1 MTYKLGIDVGST
13 TLKAVLLD
21 DDDQIIYKSY
31 ERHQSYVRQKTY
43 EKLIELKSLI
53 QTNKLSIAIT
63 GSAGLGI
70 ANDSRIAFVQE
81 VFATALG
88 VKKLY
93 PQTDSVIE
101 LGGEDAKII
110 FLNGALEERMNST
123 CAGGTGAF
131 IDQMASLLN
140 VDLQTLDE
148 LSLKHDMIYPIAS
161 RCGVFAKTDVQPLIN
176 QGVAK
181 SDLAASIFQAVVDQ
195 CITGLAQGR
204 KIEGNV
210 LFLGGPLYF
219 LKGLQQRFQET
230 LKLDDE
236 HAIFPDLSPYFVAY
250 GAALYAKQTS
260 LTYTFEEIMTSLET
274 MLNKEIKTDTLDPL
288 FQSKEEYDAFIKRHQ
303 QHTVPYQAIQSY
315 QGNAWLGIDSG
326 STTTKLVLIG
336 ENNQILYESYANNK
350 GNPVTVILEELK
362 NIYKLANKNIHI
374 NHSAV
379 TGYGEQ
385 LMKAAFHIDDGIVET
400 MAHYHAAKYFNP
412 NVDFIIDIGGQDMK
426 CFHLKDHSID
436 DILLNEACSSGC
448 GSFLETFAKNMGYSV
463 EEFSKLGLASK
474 HPVNLGTRCT
484 VFMNSSVKEAQKN
497 GAPIEDIAAGLCMSV
512 VKNALYKV
520 IRIKDPNELGKQIV
534 VQGGTFLNDTVLRCF
549 EQTLQHPVIRPSI
562 AHLMGAYGAAL
573 FAKSKASTT
582 SSLLSLEELNAFT
595 HETKNTRCGLCTNHC
610 HLTINLFADSSKHI
624 AGNKCERPIIG
635 RQSNKELPNL
645 YDYKYHYLT
654 SLDKGNGTKGI
665 IGIPL
670 VLNMYEFYPF
680 WHAFFTT
687 LGYQVQISGRST
699 KSMYAKGQQTIA
711 SDTICYPAKLVHGHI
726 QQLLDQHVD
735 HIFYP
740 CMTYNIDEH
749 TSKNHYNCPVVAY
762 YPEVIQANMDLG
774 SIPFHYPYIYLDNIH
789 VLEKELYGYFKK
801 EGMKESRK
809 DIHRALE
816 KAYQAYHQYKD
827 EVQKEGQRALL
838 YAKEHNCKVIV
849 LAGRP
854 YHIDPLINHGIHH
867 LLSQLGFVVL
877 SEDSLPKTAMPSI
890 HVLNQWTFHARLYQ
904 AAQFVSL
911 LPHAELIHLVSFGC
925 GIDAITS
932 DEVKAILRRNH
943 KLYTQIKIDEVDN
956 LAAIKIRCR
965 SLLAAMEE
973 REM

>member
-1 MTYKLGIDVGST
+1 MPYKLGIDVGST

-21 DDDQIIYKSY
+21 DEDCIIYKSY
-31 ERHQSYVRQKTY
+31 ERHQSYVRKKTY
-43 EKLIELKSLI
+43 EKLIELQPMI
-53 QTNKLSIAIT
+53 ADHPLSIAIT

-70 ANDSRIAFVQE
+70 ATDSNIAFVQE

-88 VKKLY
+88 VKQDY
-93 PQTDSVIE
+93 PKTDAVIE

-140 VDLQTLDE
+140 VDLQTLDT
-148 LSLKHDMIYPIAS
+148 LSLQHDMIYPIAS

-176 QGVAK
+176 QGVSK
-181 SDLAASIFQAVVDQ
+181 SNLAASIFQAVVDQ

-236 HAIFPDLSPYFVAY
+236 HAIFPTLSPYFVAY
-250 GAALYAKQTS
+250 GAALYAKQATI
-260 LTYTFEEIMTSLET
+260 TYTFEQLEASLKK
-274 MLNKEIKTDTLDPL
+274 MLNKQVKTDTLSPL
-288 FQSKEEYDAFIKRHQ
+288 FETQQDYDEFIKRHQ
-303 QHTVPYQAIQSY
+303 KSYVPYQTMASY
-315 QGNAWLGIDSG
+315 HGNAWLGIDSG

-336 ENNQILYESYANNK
+336 EDNQILYESYANNQ
-350 GNPVTVILEELK
+350 GNPLCVILEELK
-362 NIYKLANKNIHI
+362 TIYERAQDHIHI
-374 NHSAV
+374 THCAV

-385 LMKAAFHIDDGIVET
+385 LMKAAFHIDEGIVET
-400 MAHYHAAKYFNP
+400 MAHYQAAKHFNP

-426 CFHLKDHSID
+426 CFHLKDHFID

-448 GSFLETFAKNMGYSV
+448 GSFLETFAKNMGYDV
-463 EEFSKLGLASK
+463 KEFSRLGLKSQ

-497 GAPIEDIAAGLCMSV
+497 GASIEDIAVGLCMSV

-520 IRIKDPNELGKQIV
+520 IRMKDANELGKEIV

-549 EQTLQHPVIRPSI
+549 ELTLQRNVIRPSI

-573 FAKSKASTT
+573 YAKTKPTTT
-582 SSLLSLEELNAFT
+582 SSLLSLEELQNFK

-610 HLTINLFADSSKHI
+610 HLTINLFADHSKHI

-635 RQSNKELPNL
+635 RQSKQELPNL
-645 YDYKYHYLT
+645 YDFKYDYLT
-654 SLDKGNGTKGI
+654 HLPSKQGAKGI

-687 LGYQVQISGRST
+687 LGYQVKLSGRST
-699 KSMYAKGQQTIA
+699 KAMYAKGQQTIA

-726 QQLLDQHVD
+726 QQLLDEHID

-749 TSKNHYNCPVVAY
+749 TSNNHYNCPVVAY
-762 YPEVIQANMDLG
+762 YPEVIQANMDVENI
-774 SIPFHYPYIYLDNIH
+774 SFNYPYIYLDDQK
-789 VLEKELYGYFKK
+789 VLEKELYQYFKK
-801 EGMKESRK
+801 EGMKESKK
-809 DIHRALE
+809 DIHLALNH
-816 KAYQAYHQYKD
+816 AYQAYHDYKQAILD
-827 EVQKEGQRALL
+827 EGQRAIA
-838 YAKEHNCKVIV
+838 YAHNNHHKMIV

-877 SEDSLPKTAMPSI
+877 SEDSVPKLQMPSV

-904 AAQFVSL
+904 AAQFVSNMKDT
-911 LPHAELIHLVSFGC
+911 ELIHLVSFGC

-932 DEVKAILRRNH
+932 DEVKAILRQH
-943 KLYTQIKIDEVDN
+943 KKLYTQIKIDEVDN

-973 REM
+973 RR